1 MRLESAFVLFLV
13 MTLASCAT
21 RDSIDLSS
29 KDFHADAQAGV
40 YSVSVKECELMM
52 ERQVVKNNSPIKC
65 NRLKK
70 IVFPYYPLFT
80 ETSNTREVN
89 REEHLSSMGV
99 LVVLDIVADEVFS
112 LFNTLYQ
119 FQFPLYQVIPI
130 EYFSEREKL
139 KDDINNSYAFDS
151 RLITR
156 GTTWSEHAYGVAI
169 DINPFQNPYF
179 YVGENAD
186 ALVIPQS
193 AVSQYL
199 NRAKYR
205 PGKATRFG
213 MAEEVV
219 LEFAKH
225 GFVIW
230 GGDWD
235 RPIDYM
241 HFQVGSR
248 AFIDKLTSLPV
259 KRAKA
264 WFHAYVV
271 QMNMCLKTAKT
282 IQGFSDQDLAR
293 KFCVEKVTT
302 AFQ

>member
-1 MRLESAFVLFLV
+1 MKLGSVSVLFLIV
-13 MTLASCAT
+13 ILSSCST
-21 RDSIDLSS
+21 RHSVDVSS
-29 KDFHADAQAGV
+29 KDFHAKSQAGI
-40 YSVSVKECELMM
+40 YLVSAQECELMM
-52 ERQVVKNNSPIKC
+52 QRQVLHRQSPLKC
-65 NRLKK
+65 ERLKK
-70 IVFPYYPLFT
+70 VVFPFYPFPT
-80 ETSNTREVN
+80 EFVN
-89 REEHLSSMGV
+89 IMDSERDRPSSSMGA
-99 LVVLDIVADEVFS
+99 LVVLDVVAEQVLS

-119 FQFPLYQVIPI
+119 FQFPLNQAIPI
-130 EYFSEREKL
+130 EYFSEQEKL
-139 KDDINNSYAFDS
+139 KDNINNSYAFDS

-169 DINPFQNPYF
+169 DINPFQNPYL
-179 YVGENAD
+179 YVGGD
-186 ALVIPQS
+186 SRALVIPKS

-225 GFVIW
+225 GFVNW

-235 RPIDYM
+235 SPIDYM

-248 AFIDKLTSLPV
+248 DFIDKLTSLPFG
-259 KRAKA
+259 RAKA
-264 WFHAYVV
+264 WFSAYVA
-271 QMNMCLKTAKT
+271 QMNTCLKTVKT
-282 IQGFSDQDLAR
+282 TQGFSDQDLAR